1 MTNGGE
7 DEARRMALVKK
18 ESVKDEGK
26 RAGGGKLVWV
36 REKEREKGADKETG
50 ERKVKNK

>member
-36 REKEREKGADKETG
+36 REKERE
-50 ERKVKNK
+50 RKVGTKKQEKGR